1 MKRLALLLEQEWE
14 KILSSNPTITKDI
27 ELIIDEVNT
36 FVSDLLN
43 KRIDI
48 KELEENFLTP
58 ALVLIWKIDKLQK
71 LLIENGIDKYV
82 LKLDFSTI
90 SFNEF
95 TDYYDFVNTDDW
107 LDAICGNTTSLFN
120 NLFKSK
126 KVEWI
131 YMLHQ
136 ELYEHEDDT
145 DDCNYFL
152 IIKPR

>member
-1 MKRLALLLEQEWE
+1 MKKLAVLLEQEWE
-14 KILSSNPTITKDI
+14 KILSSNPTIPENVK
-27 ELIIDEVNT
+27 LIIDEVND

-43 KRIDI
+43 KRINI
-48 KELEENFLTP
+48 EELEESYLTP

-82 LKLDFSTI
+82 LKLDFRSI

-95 TDYYDFVNTDDW
+95 TDYYDFENAEDW
-107 LDAICGNTTSLFN
+107 SDAICGNTTSLFN

-126 KVEWI
+126 NVEWM

-152 IIKPR
+152 IIKAN